1 MENDYQY
8 LDPDRK
14 YTYRNGVLYNLAN
27 IEDDKKGEKIVLLI
41 SNVNEEF
48 ILKLKEKFLK
58 FFDNKLMIPSSIKIV
73 QEVPKLGTGKKD
85 FSKAKL

>member
-1 MENDYQY
+1 MAEKKQEFV
-8 LDPDRK
+8 K
-14 YTYRNGVLYNLAN
+14 EITN

-58 FFDNKLMIPSSIKIV
+58 FFDNKLMIPNIIKIV
-73 QEVPKLGTGKKD
+73 EEIPRLGSGKKD
-85 FSKAKL
+85 FAKAKLLV